1 VITVT
6 QTIQYHARIVLSIL
20 LLLVA
25 TADTAVAL
33 AQSNNTGAVF
43 AATLCIIASLT
54 VRPRGR

>member
-1 VITVT
+1 VT